1 VLAMRAPDRVQTTIA
16 SRRFPLV
23 LGGDCSIVLGP
34 LLALRRR
41 GRYGLAY
48 IDCHADFWHPL
59 RRADRRGS
67 VARPRSRDR
76 TRANRPQRPR
86 GATPAH
92 PRRGC
97 ALIGYRAFGDNDH
110 YLSEHVCGTAIT
122 IVDLL
127 QLRELGIR
135 RALKP
140 VIAQL
145 RKPELAGFSVHL
157 DVDVLDDTL
166 MPAVDHHHPGR
177 LTWKEAVIVL
187 RSILQIPR
195 VAGLDVTIFNPRL
208 DPNRA
213 LAARLAALL
222 AVGVASMPPAFRN
235 VL

>member
-1 VLAMRAPDRVQTTIA
+1 VDRNRLRHRLDDEPYGLRGNGRAARRTASGSSLGHGRQGRLLASDPGAKSTSVIGELRAESRHRLASRPRRELAVIEVPSDLGLHPSGVEDAPDAFREAALHRLLKPTEVIRSM
-16 SRRFPLV
+16 SRR
-23 LGGDCSIVLGP
+23 I
-34 LLALRRR
+34 A
-41 GRYGLAY
+41 
-48 IDCHADFWHPL
+48 
-59 RRADRRGS
+59 RRAT
-67 VARPRSRDR
+67 PKR
-76 TRANRPQRPR
+76 T
-86 GATPAH
+86 
-92 PRRGC
+92 C
-97 ALIGYRAFGDNDH
+97 
-110 YLSEHVCGTAIT
+110 
-122 IVDLL
+122 
-127 QLRELGIR
+127 
-135 RALKP
+135 
-140 VIAQL
+140 AQL

-166 MPAVDHHHPGR
+166 IPAVDHHHPGR